1 MQQQPQTVWTSQY
14 DDDPWHVLPTQH
26 ALQQAMLSQPA
37 SVSSGEASQRHT
49 PIDHSGNISTHA
61 NGHSNGDNHMQK
73 QSSDQ
78 ALSDQNHDESAESGI
93 LLPCPRSTEDSP
105 VVGTADLHPHASGS
119 GPSLKRG
126 MACGFCRRRKLR
138 CSGTRPLCS
147 NCQKY
152 NKQCEYGP
160 ASKVAKVR
168 DLEHKIAELSEYI
181 QSSGIPG
188 VDRIPPAF
196 SSTPLPHHPNPS
208 FLPPQPQSYEA
219 QSISSNGSANI
230 YAPSLTP
237 RQAEPHPVF
246 AGYSRLSGFESP
258 YTYGFGS
265 IGSLEPHPMD
275 TEAYMPQV
283 QTEPLTEFGGYN
295 NNQFVDPIAVIP
307 PVPPP
312 QLSNMSTVNAQHIS
326 SRSPFAFAP
335 EAANSY
341 SPVYDDRPEYQ
352 QLASTSM
359 IRSRETSHKSS
370 PDDSIPLPLPAQP
383 TTHAPADGRD
393 MSLLYPTSEAGPSKE
408 SGVDG
413 LTERLGEFLFSSKEG
428 KDETP
433 KVWAKKPR
441 ATKSVRGTSG
451 KNAGTI
457 MALRAESDGLDN
469 ATRQKLID
477 TFLSIHKLFFD
488 MSVPRFRYRMT
499 FNDRRRPSLAFL
511 HAIYLWGTR
520 VLNPSSSSAEDRHF
534 AAACQAF
541 ETSAASGDRLLDA
554 IRAAMLL
561 SSHAYTQGRHHQ
573 GWLLAGHAVT
583 LCRSMGL
590 HQIRSCVFRPEPPR
604 NPFLRVK
611 HFMLPPPEDALEL
624 GERIHVFWS
633 VFTIDRCGALA
644 TGFPS
649 ALKDEDITT
658 PLCRPL
664 EDIESGAVSHNDD
677 YTVRDLYRVTYDTS
691 QAKNKDYL
699 RFLKCVAILERAS
712 KLAFVDVEDGSE
724 YARQWASYHLI
735 AQSDP
740 STPQPPPWLEQ
751 PRYRCPTAYAETK
764 LGLELVISTWGE
776 DAIFPPDRKRK
787 AEMMGMPVP
796 DIPPKVIVLHHLL
809 ATTHMLLHDV
819 DSLEAENKEALVGA
833 RKNVALLRHMPP
845 IPKSETDHVLLLIWT
860 MAAKTLIKEMHRLRV
875 AGDHAAAVVPDEE
888 SNVIIAELHRVGYNV
903 SETHALSME
912 ELKRQSITQSSGGL
926 SMPTVPMPSNTTYYS
941 SPY

>member
-1 MQQQPQTVWTSQY
+1 
-14 DDDPWHVLPTQH
+14 LIKN
-26 ALQQAMLSQPA
+26 
-37 SVSSGEASQRHT
+37 R
-49 PIDHSGNISTHA
+49 
-61 NGHSNGDNHMQK
+61 
-73 QSSDQ
+73 
-78 ALSDQNHDESAESGI
+78 
-93 LLPCPRSTEDSP
+93 
-105 VVGTADLHPHASGS
+105 
-119 GPSLKRG
+119 
-126 MACGFCRRRKLR
+126 ACGFCRRRKLR

-168 DLEHKIAELSEYI
+168 DLEHKI
-181 QSSGIPG
+181 
-188 VDRIPPAF
+188 
-196 SSTPLPHHPNPS
+196 
-208 FLPPQPQSYEA
+208 
-219 QSISSNGSANI
+219 
-230 YAPSLTP
+230 
-237 RQAEPHPVF
+237 
-246 AGYSRLSGFESP
+246 
-258 YTYGFGS
+258 
-265 IGSLEPHPMD
+265 
-275 TEAYMPQV
+275 
-283 QTEPLTEFGGYN
+283 EFGGYN

-341 SPVYDDRPEYQ
+341 S
-352 QLASTSM
+352 S
-359 IRSRETSHKSS
+359 SS

-428 KDETP
+428 KDGTP

-441 ATKSVRGTSG
+441 ATKSVRGTSS

-604 NPFLRVK
+604 NPFLR
-611 HFMLPPPEDALEL
+611 LTAS
-624 GERIHVFWS
+624 WS

-860 MAAKTLIKEMHRLRV
+860 MAAKTLIKEMHRLRL

-903 SETHALSME
+903 S
-912 ELKRQSITQSSGGL
+912 
-926 SMPTVPMPSNTTYYS
+926 
-941 SPY
+941 